1 MLIDI
6 HPKNP
11 EPKKIKMVTECLL
24 DGGVIIYPT
33 DTIYSIGCSLLKLK
47 GIERVAKIKGV
58 KVEKANFSI
67 VCHDLSHLSDYTRSV
82 STQVYKLMKKA
93 LPGPYTFILNANN
106 NVPRYFNSNKKEIGI
121 RIPDNTI
128 CLEMVKALGHPVIA
142 TSVHD
147 DDEIIEYTTDPTL
160 IYERYGK
167 SVDIVING
175 GYGNNIA
182 STVID
187 CTGEIPEIIREGA
200 GEVENL
206 L

>member
-1 MLIDI
+1 
-6 HPKNP
+6 
-11 EPKKIKMVTECLL
+11 MVTECLL

-47 GIERVAKIKGV
+47 AVERVAKIKGV
-58 KVEKANFSI
+58 KTEKANFSI
-67 VCHDLSHLSDYTRSV
+67 VCHDLSHITDYSRSV
-82 STQVYKLMKKA
+82 STPVYKMMKKS

-121 RIPDNTI
+121 RIPDNII
-128 CLEMVKALGHPVIA
+128 CLELVKSLEHPVIA

-147 DDEIIEYTTDPTL
+147 DDEVIEYTTDPTL
-160 IYERYGK
+160 IYERYEK
-167 SVDIVING
+167 LVDIVING
-175 GYGNNIA
+175 GFGNNIA

-187 CTGEIPEIIREGA
+187 CTGEIPELIREGA